1 MLSSLPGEMECV
13 CVCVCA
19 HTLWQE
25 NYTLWWWTLPIMIY
39 FTKGLHIKLHPTE
52 ITEAQTAS
60 GVWFVVALNDLV
72 ERCWWI
78 SVCEGSPF
86 HLPAS
91 DVNWL
96 IQQILVINPHFVNL
110 CCFGSR
116 SVNAGCIWE
125 KQSHCFASLCLCMCD
140 WILTQNVLFAVDG
153 LNVLIYVCVCVC
165 VWGEGGGYR
174 TTPMCAIDC
183 MPYILDRRDQTNRK
197 QIIIASKGCVA

>member
-1 MLSSLPGEMECV
+1 
-13 CVCVCA
+13 
-19 HTLWQE
+19 
-25 NYTLWWWTLPIMIY
+25 MIY

-125 KQSHCFASLCLCMCD
+125 KQSHCFASLRLCMCD

-165 VWGEGGGYR
+165 VSHENR
-174 TTPMCAIDC
+174 CAVSLLSPMFSLLYFMKSRRMVIGSSP
-183 MPYILDRRDQTNRK
+183 METILWAVHVSMATST
-197 QIIIASKGCVA
+197 ILVLSWSL